1 MRFVVDPRVRYN
13 YATWYLYGIA
23 KIYGV
28 ASIHFDV
35 APFVAIRF
43 DDFMEY
49 ISGMPLLV
57 IMDDGKERRI
67 FIDYCDY
74 DTIFP
79 DRYQWADVYAKVNV
93 TEEQLRKF
101 EKVIAIGPGFGIR
114 IEKPLAAL
122 WLGLRNYWKSRK
134 YTAIPMWR
142 MMGDYAYSFV
152 RRLDMTCY
160 QLKADMSVEGG
171 YVFHASTLWRKPYM
185 DKTTNAARGA
195 FLRVCKEVG
204 LKVEGGLYFIG
215 NLQDETMA
223 DYPKYLKKYKEWIL
237 RKRISP
243 RKYLEGTQSSLCV
256 FNTPTV
262 GMCHGW
268 KLAEYLCM
276 GKAIISTPLTRV
288 MPGEDLVH
296 GRNIHF
302 VNNPQELR
310 EAVCKLREDRN
321 YRRQLELGARA
332 YYEQY
337 LAPEVVMGR
346 IIKNSLSPTL
356 PQ

>member
-23 KIYGV
+23 KIYDV

-35 APFVAIRF
+35 APFVAIRY

-57 IMDDGKERRI
+57 IMDDGRERRI
-67 FIDYCDY
+67 FIDYGDY
-74 DTIFP
+74 DTVFP

-101 EKVIAIGPGFGIR
+101 DKVIAIGPGFGIR

-122 WLGLRNYWKSRK
+122 WRGLRNCWKSRK
-134 YTAIPMWR
+134 HTAIPMWR

-152 RRLDMTCY
+152 RRLELDCY
-160 QLKADMSVEGG
+160 QPKADMSVQEG
-171 YVFHASTLWRKPYM
+171 YVFHASTLWCKPYM

-195 FLRVCKEVG
+195 FLRICKELG
-204 LKVEGGLYFIG
+204 LKVEGGLYYIG
-215 NLQDETMA
+215 GLQDDTMP
-223 DYPKYLKKYKEWIL
+223 DYPKYLEKYKEWIL
-237 RKRISP
+237 RKRISA
-243 RKYLEGTQSSLCV
+243 RKYVDGTRSSVCV

-288 MPGEDLVH
+288 MPGEGLVH
-296 GRNIHF
+296 GRNIHI

-321 YRRQLELGARA
+321 YRRQLEQGARA

-337 LAPEVVMGR
+337 LAPEEVMGR
-346 IIKNSLSPTL
+346 IITGTL
-356 PQ
+356 NVER